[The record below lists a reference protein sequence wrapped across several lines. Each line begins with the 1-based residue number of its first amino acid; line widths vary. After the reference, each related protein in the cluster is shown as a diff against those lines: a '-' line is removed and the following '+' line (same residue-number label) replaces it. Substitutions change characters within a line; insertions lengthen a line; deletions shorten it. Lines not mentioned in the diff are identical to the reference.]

1 MPLRAKHEKFAMRY
15 YSMFQLESPA
25 TEPPHTVCQAKE
37 IDMETRPHRVAPL
50 RSLHRTFLSI
60 AFSLIS
66 LTLSACGGSG
76 SEGSAPSAP
85 PPSPPA
91 PQPGTPTGL
100 SITPGTSF
108 QFTWNAVAGATAYRL
123 REDPTGTGTFSQ
135 IGGDVTTTTYFHNV
149 ALWQRVNARYII
161 QACNI
166 SGCTDSAPLTVSSL
180 ITSSI
185 GYLKASAPGAGDFF
199 GVGIALSND
208 GNTMAIGA
216 IGESSLVPN
225 SGAAYV
231 FTRSTGMWSQQ
242 ALLKASNPDAG
253 DDFGVSI
260 ALSGDGNTLAVGA
273 YQEDSNATGINGNQA
288 DNSAPGSGAAYV
300 FTRDNAGNWT
310 QQAYIKSSNSETGV
324 VFDPTDVAD
333 TGDVFGVSVAL
344 SNDGNTLA
352 VGAYREDSST
362 AGVNGDQTNNSA
374 PNAGAVY
381 VFTRNVASWS
391 QQAYLKA
398 SNPDAGDRFGSWISM
413 SGDGATLAIGARF
426 EDGNG
431 GNQTNNSIMD
441 SGAAYVF
448 IRSGITWTQQA
459 YLKASHPGADDLFGA
474 MVTLSNDGNTLAVG
488 ARQEDSASTGVGGDE
503 TDNSASDAGAVY
515 VFIRSG
521 GVWNQEVYL
530 KASNNEAGDWF
541 GVRVALSND
550 GNILAV
556 GASNEDSSAIGING
570 NSTDNSAPDAGAA
583 YIFTRSAG
591 VWSQQSYLKASNT
604 LTGAL
609 FGGWITLSADGK
621 TLAVGASDENG
632 GATQAGAVY
641 VY

>member
-1 MPLRAKHEKFAMRY
+1 
-15 YSMFQLESPA
+15 
-25 TEPPHTVCQAKE
+25 
-37 IDMETRPHRVAPL
+37 
-50 RSLHRTFLSI
+50 LSVT
-60 AFSLIS
+60 S
-66 LTLSACGGSG
+66 
-76 SEGSAPSAP
+76 
-85 PPSPPA
+85 
-91 PQPGTPTGL
+91 
-100 SITPGTSF
+100 GTSF
-108 QFTWNAVAGATAYRL
+108 QFTWNAAAGATAYRL

-135 IGGDVTTTTYFHNV
+135 IGGDITTTTYFHNV
-149 ALWQRVNARYII
+149 ALWQQINARYIV
-161 QACNI
+161 QACNA
-166 SGCTDSAPLTVSSL
+166 SGCTDSVPLIVSSL

-185 GYLKASAPGAGDFF
+185 GYLKASSPGAGDFF

-216 IGESSLVPN
+216 IGENSLVPN

-231 FTRSTGMWSQQ
+231 FTRSAGIWSQQ
-242 ALLKASNPDAG
+242 ALLKASNPGTG

-273 YQEDSNATGINGNQA
+273 YQEDSNATGINGDQL

-333 TGDVFGVSVAL
+333 TGDVFGVSVTL

-352 VGAYREDSST
+352 VGAYREDSNAT
-362 AGVNGDQTNNSA
+362 GVNGDQTNNGT

-381 VFTRNVASWS
+381 VFTRSVATWS
-391 QQAYLKA
+391 QQAYIKA
-398 SNPDAGDRFGSWISM
+398 SNPDAGDRFGSWIGM
-413 SGDGATLAIGARF
+413 SGDGATLAVGARF

-431 GNQTNNSIMD
+431 IGGNQTDNSAVD
-441 SGAAYVF
+441 SGAVYVF
-448 IRSGITWTQQA
+448 TQSAGVWSQQA
-459 YLKASHPGADDLFGA
+459 YLKASNTGAGDLFGA

-488 ARQEDSASTGVGGDE
+488 ARQEASNATGINGNQAN
-503 TDNSASDAGAVY
+503 NSAPNAGAVY
-515 VFIRSG
+515 VFTRSG
-521 GVWNQEVYL
+521 GVWSQEVYL

-541 GVRVALSND
+541 GVRVALSSD

-556 GASNEDSSAIGING
+556 GASNEGSNAIGING
-570 NSTDNSAPDAGAA
+570 NPADNSAPNAGAA

-591 VWSQQSYLKASNT
+591 VWSQQAYLKASNT

-621 TLAVGASDENG
+621 TLAVGASDESG
-632 GATQAGAVY
+632 GAIQAGAVY